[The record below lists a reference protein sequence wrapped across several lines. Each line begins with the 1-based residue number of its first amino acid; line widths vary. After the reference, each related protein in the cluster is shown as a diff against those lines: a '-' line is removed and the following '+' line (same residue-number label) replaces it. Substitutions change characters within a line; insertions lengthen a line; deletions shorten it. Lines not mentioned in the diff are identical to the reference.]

1 MGTRLR
7 SSPRLLA
14 VFACGLITGA
24 ALTATANSYPLERL
38 QVFAEALVKIND
50 FYVDERDPDDLVYDA
65 IGGLTQGLDDHSV
78 FLDPEHYREMQE
90 QTSGEYFGVGI
101 SVESRG
107 DRVFVIEPL
116 EGSPAVQAGVEAG
129 DEIVAVDDV
138 EVSVIGA
145 DAALARIRGDR
156 GTVVVLTVVRDGREH
171 PLDISV
177 RRDRVHTRSVNSGML
192 PGNVGLV
199 KIERFQRQ
207 TVDEVRRSL
216 AELEEEA
223 EGGTLDGLLVDLRG
237 NPGGYLSQAVAVA
250 DLWVADG
257 RIVSTVD
264 RRSAAQHEDAH
275 RAGTDGQTPIAV
287 LVDGG
292 SASAAEIV
300 AGALKD
306 HDRATVIGYSTYGK
320 GSVQQF
326 FDLSDGSALKLT
338 TARYLTPAGHNIHG
352 SGITPNLV
360 LGPPGSREPVYDLG
374 PLLDAHP
381 IPHELWGDPSL
392 HVALAWF
399 ADGARVEAWFAAA
412 DRSII
417 EAVVGPPVQGSDPPT
432 AGLAP
437 DAAEPGH

>member
-7 SSPRLLA
+7 SSSRLVA
-14 VFACGLITGA
+14 VFAAGLIMGA
-24 ALTATANSYPLERL
+24 ALTATANVYPLERL

-50 FYVDERDPDDLVYDA
+50 FYVDERDPDELVYDA

-78 FLDPEHYREMQE
+78 FLDPDRYREMQE

-101 SVESRG
+101 SVEDRDG
-107 DRVFVIEPL
+107 RVFVLEPL
-116 EGSPAVQAGVEAG
+116 EGSPALQAGVEAD

-138 EVSVIGA
+138 QVEEIGA
-145 DAALARIRGDR
+145 EAALARIRGDR
-156 GTVVVLTVVRDGREH
+156 GTVVVLTIAREGREH

-177 RRDRVHTRSVNSGML
+177 RRDRVRTRSVRSGML
-192 PGNVGLV
+192 PGNIGLI
-199 KIERFQRQ
+199 KIDRFQRQ
-207 TVDEVRRSL
+207 TIDEVRRSL
-216 AELEEEA
+216 AELEEQA
-223 EGGTLDGLLVDLRG
+223 EGGAVDGILLDLRG

-250 DLWVADG
+250 DLWVEQG
-257 RIVSTVD
+257 KIVSTVD
-264 RRSAAQHEDAH
+264 RRSTAQHEKAQKT
-275 RAGTDGQTPIAV
+275 GTDSETRLVV

-306 HDRATVIGYSTYGK
+306 HDRATVIGYTTYGK

-352 SGITPNLV
+352 SGITPNLA
-360 LGPPGSREPVYDLG
+360 LAPAGSREPAHDLG

-381 IPHELWGDPSL
+381 IPHELWGDPAL

-399 ADGARVEAWFAAA
+399 EDGPRVEAWFAAVDLGDA
-412 DRSII
+412 D
-417 EAVVGPPVQGSDPPT
+417 VMVGPPMPGSEPT
-432 AGLAP
+432 TANLPDEAAG
-437 DAAEPGH
+437 PGH